1 MPAAA
6 AMLGALSLALAASPA
21 LAEIYMK
28 EKFDDGLAGWE
39 TSEWK
44 GKECEG
50 DPEGRDECMGKWE
63 HTAGKWPVDAAE
75 QKGLKTTQVS

>member
-6 AMLGALSLALAASPA
+6 PILGALSLLASAS
-21 LAEIYMK
+21 AEIHMK

-39 TSEWK
+39 ASEWK

-63 HTAGKWPVDAAE
+63 HTAGLALSFYPH
-75 QKGLKTTQVS
+75 TQNPP